1 MKTINPL
8 RLAEKLHRL
17 NRGERGSTLLR
28 DKPRMRELLW
38 FLHWQGRQP
47 GGLEGF
53 VDRFLESHPARF
65 GDVATAQSTPWTLEA
80 ALPIWEEQRERCERD
95 SGCGLGEFSL
105 WAIDK
110 EFNDDCSRRNQRRP
124 LSDRD
129 ATDLKD
135 GLRRFNRG
143 YFAKKYY
150 EKAKER
156 LPGLLVDLC
165 ERPDCEYLSAS
176 CHPDLYTALCECM
189 DRHAAATRCQLAST
203 RVADMV
209 FKRLEFTRSGN
220 DPALIL
226 GDARIGKTKSGATWG
241 VMYPGRG
248 LVVTVPSD
256 DTLTAFYYAH
266 ADALGL
272 DYTPSTSTKALKF
285 DIEFII
291 ANSGLLFIYDESH
304 FLVPQNYTAKTPPA
318 RMNWVRSCLIDRG
331 VGVAFFA
338 TRQSYQSSMDKY
350 VTKTQYQFEQW
361 LGRIAPP
368 LILPADL
375 DSSELLATARAMFPN
390 LDGDLLEIVV
400 QRCAVRGTG
409 LREIG
414 GAVRYACFLAQRDGR
429 PEPTLD
435 DVDGAFTEFL
445 GEQQVQPAEPPRRA
459 RGANALPAPGRRAT
473 QPISSADQPLAT
485 DARRE
490 VTLV

>member
-17 NRGERGSTLLR
+17 NRGVRGSTLLR

-38 FLHWQGRQP
+38 FLHWQGCQP

-65 GDVATAQSTPWTLEA
+65 GDVATAQSAPWTLEE
-80 ALPIWEEQRERCERD
+80 ALPIWEEQRQRCERD
-95 SGCGLGEFSL
+95 SSYGLGEFAV

-110 EFNDDCSRRNQRRP
+110 EFEDGIHIRDAHRP
-124 LSDRD
+124 LTDRD
-129 ATDLKD
+129 ASNLQD
-135 GLRRFNRG
+135 GLRRFNRD
-143 YFAKKYY
+143 YFAKKHYQR
-150 EKAKER
+150 AKEN

-165 ERPDCEYLSAS
+165 ERLDCEYLSAS
-176 CHPDLYTALCECM
+176 YHPDLYTALCECM
-189 DRHAAATRCQLAST
+189 DRHAEATRGQLAST

-209 FKRLEFTRSGN
+209 FKRLEFTRNGN

-226 GDARIGKTKSGATWG
+226 GDARIGKTKSVSTWAA
-241 VMYPGRG
+241 MYPGQAR
-248 LVVTVPSD
+248 VVTVPSD
-256 DTLTAFYYAH
+256 DSMTAFYYAH

-304 FLVPQNYTAKTPPA
+304 FLAPQNYTAKTPPA
-318 RMNWVRSCLIDRG
+318 RMNWVRGCLIDRG
-331 VGVAFFA
+331 VGVAFFS
-338 TRQSYQSSMDKY
+338 TRQSYEASMGKY
-350 VTKTQYQFEQW
+350 GKKTQYQFEQW
-361 LGRIAPP
+361 TGRIAPP
-368 LILPADL
+368 LILPAEL

-400 QRCAVRGTG
+400 QRCAVRRTG

-429 PEPTLD
+429 MEPTLD
-435 DVDGAFTEFL
+435 DVDGAFVEFL
-445 GEQQVQPAEPPRRA
+445 GEQQDQPAEPPRRA
-459 RGANALPAPGRRAT
+459 REANALPAPGRRAT
-473 QPISSADQPLAT
+473 QPISSADQPLTT